1 MKYKK
6 YILILIISIII
17 FFVLTYV
24 YNNILNKDEYVEV
37 FVLNETVIEGEKIDE
52 GKISKIKIL
61 TDINKFDFIRSDK
74 ELKNMVANN
83 TIYKGSIILK
93 SNLID
98 EVEYKNNKNLEYVSI
113 KVSSS
118 DSSASY
124 QVLPGSLINIYY
136 SGKTDQINDL
146 ISSFNKTFSYIS
158 SGMQE
163 SYMTVNLLEN
173 MYVIDTFNKSGISL
187 NDKDNLSGDVLI
199 DTIMIKVDKDTALLI
214 NNLKKY
220 GEFSFSIIKW
230 GIKDEYI
237 NY

>member
-24 YNNILNKDEYVEV
+24 YNSILNKDEYVEV
-37 FVLNETVIEGEKIDE
+37 FVLNETVIEGERIDE

-98 EVEYKNNKNLEYVSI
+98 EDEYKNNKNLEYVSI

-187 NDKDNLSGDVLI
+187 NDKEKLSGDVLI

-220 GEFSFSIIKW
+220 GEFSFSIIK
-230 GIKDEYI
+230 
-237 NY
+237 

>member
-24 YNNILNKDEYVEV
+24 YNSILNKDEYVEV
-37 FVLNETVIEGEKIDE
+37 FVLNETVIEGERIDE

-98 EVEYKNNKNLEYVSI
+98 EDEYKNNKNLEYVSI

-187 NDKDNLSGDVLI
+187 NDKEKLGGDVLI

-230 GIKDEYI
+230 GIKYEYI

>member
-24 YNNILNKDEYVEV
+24 YNNILNKDECVEV

-163 SYMTVNLLEN
+163 SYMTVKLLEN

-187 NDKDNLSGDVLI
+187 NNKENLSGDVLI

-220 GEFSFSIIKW
+220 GEFSFSIIK
-230 GIKDEYI
+230 
-237 NY
+237 

>member
-118 DSSASY
+118 DNSASY

-187 NDKDNLSGDVLI
+187 NDKENLSGDVLI

-220 GEFSFSIIKW
+220 GEFSFSIIK
-230 GIKDEYI
+230 
-237 NY
+237 

>member
-187 NDKDNLSGDVLI
+187 NDKENLSGDVLI

-220 GEFSFSIIKW
+220 GEFSFSIIK
-230 GIKDEYI
+230 
-237 NY
+237 